1 MPAPR
6 GHGPAISEMELSLS
20 AFVMAAQA
28 SGGLTTD
35 TVNNL
40 HRAYDKRP
48 QAAQL
53 TSTPALLHPGV
64 MAHKLPPGEGGSQMG
79 DGWLGQRV
87 GKKIGGRNLLR

>member
-1 MPAPR
+1 
-6 GHGPAISEMELSLS
+6 MELSLS